1 MCLVHQ
7 VHLVHL
13 QQDSSSFGQE
23 ALLACQ
29 VRLAHHLV
37 ASFQDPCPFQAS
49 LVHGVLPSLN
59 QVPCLGDLDPLG
71 LLVQAPFV
79 LLDRA
84 PLVHL
89 GPLVLQGL

>member
-1 MCLVHQ
+1 MCLGHQ

-23 ALLACQ
+23 ALLAYR
-29 VRLAHHLV
+29 VRLAHQE

-79 LLDRA
+79 LLDQA

-89 GPLVLQGL
+89 GPLVLQGP